1 MAQMTIEELCR
12 GERNGEKYGDGI
24 MGAVAKDILTHGVP
38 KDYDEQM
45 WTEMLIVKH
54 TLAAAEQMKKEG
66 DFVSGM
72 TDVEPLSFSAEG
84 NNEHSE

>member
-1 MAQMTIEELCR
+1 MARITIEELYR
-12 GERNGEKYGDGI
+12 GERNGKKYGGGI
-24 MGAVAKDILTHGVP
+24 LGAVAKDLYVHGIP
-38 KDYDEQM
+38 ADYDELA
-45 WTEMLIVKH
+45 WIEMLFVKH